1 MNWLKDVIV
10 DILVT
15 VFIAAAYWLTDPWM
29 WWVIAVYT
37 VLLLIAKGVTFKSDG
52 LLGRA
57 QKPQQ
62 APEWFLHLLYA
73 INVVLLVLAHW
84 WFLMAGWC
92 LIWLFSY
99 LSQQKAT
106 STN

>member
-1 MNWLKDVIV
+1 MNWIKNVIV
-10 DILVT
+10 DICVT
-15 VFIAAAYWLTDPWM
+15 IFIAVAVWLGDLWM

-37 VLLLIAKGVTFKSDG
+37 ALLLIAKGVVIRGDGFLRRSQKS
-52 LLGRA
+52 
-57 QKPQQ
+57 QQ

-73 INVVLLVLAHW
+73 LNIALLALANW

-99 LSQQKAT
+99 LGQRKM
-106 STN
+106 N